1 MYIKCRCLSFINPEF
16 GPAPDIL
23 TTDFFVYRQKQII
36 NCFVILFWSMI
47 CLSLFNV
54 YANFHLNSSIRKG
67 NICVVSTLVCGFF
80 FFKINIDYQLQ
91 APLCKNMSVLKLQD
105 NHSSSEWFSIVNW
118 CQYFLITSI
127 YRRSNSY

>member
-54 YANFHLNSSIRKG
+54 YANFHLNSSIRS
-67 NICVVSTLVCGFF
+67 VVSTLVCVF

>member
-67 NICVVSTLVCGFF
+67 NICVVSTLVCVFF

>member
-36 NCFVILFWSMI
+36 NFFVILFCSMI

-67 NICVVSTLVCGFF
+67 NICVVSTLVSVF

>member
-1 MYIKCRCLSFINPEF
+1 MYIKYRCLSFINPEF
-16 GPAPDIL
+16 APDIL

-36 NCFVILFWSMI
+36 NCFVILFCSMI

-54 YANFHLNSSIRKG
+54 YANFLLNSSIRKG
-67 NICVVSTLVCGFF
+67 NICVFSTLVCGF

-105 NHSSSEWFSIVNW
+105 QFFRMVQYSKLMSIFSNNINLTT
-118 CQYFLITSI
+118 F
-127 YRRSNSY
+127 

>member
-36 NCFVILFWSMI
+36 NCFVILFCSMI

-54 YANFHLNSSIRKG
+54 NAIFHLNSSIRS
-67 NICVVSTLVCGFF
+67 VVSTLVCVF

-127 YRRSNSY
+127 YRHSNSY